1 MGALISGLLVVFA
14 TITGVMAYNVGKN
27 GGMRQKLSKLYI
39 TLAISSSVWSF
50 CFGAIL
56 VQDNTDTAY
65 ILRCIGMVGTFAC
78 LISAVFLIAEWS
90 GIGKVASISVK
101 MFSLL
106 GIVIYP
112 FNIRREYIEFK
123 PAKVGMS
130 YSFKPDFWTDAYMV
144 YSTIIAVCLFAIV
157 FYMIRSTKK
166 RRIKVMGRL
175 LLGSLT
181 IITLGM
187 LFDTILPSFGIT
199 AVPTSSLG
207 QALCVFMVY
216 TSLNVKKKN
225 RIDRSNI
232 ASYIDNS
239 TEVYMLVCDEDFRIR
254 LASQSA
260 IKFMS
265 LKSDEK
271 YTIGDLFDLDEKC
284 YRISDESARYD
295 AVCTRN
301 GIKCNLGLEL
311 IKDDFNDF
319 IGYIVSVTDMTEK
332 MAYISEIEEAK
343 RSADR
348 ANASKSSFLASM
360 SHEIRTPLN
369 AVLGIDEMILR
380 ESDVEEIH
388 KLAGSIMDAGKSLLA
403 IIDDIL
409 DFSKIESGKM
419 SIIDVDYD
427 YSQAVR
433 ELYSIVSYRA
443 KKKGLDLIFDIDTNI
458 PKRLRGDELRVR
470 QILINI
476 INNAVKYTNLGWVK
490 VSASCEWINSER
502 IELVVSVEDTGI
514 GIRKEELPTLF
525 EKFKRLDENVNYKV
539 EGTGL
544 GLSIVYGLLEM
555 MGGNVE
561 VKSVYQRGSK
571 FIVRIPQIVVDKEP
585 IGVFNMEYSK
595 ERKEYKESFKAP
607 RARILVVDDNQ
618 INLRIV
624 EGLLKQ
630 TSIQID
636 KKTNGYDC
644 LEAVKNNKYDLILLD
659 YMMSQMDG
667 MEVLNRLKAMENNMS
682 KEAHVIALTANAV
695 VGAKEE
701 YIGHGFDDYLAKP
714 IDVKELEC
722 VIRTHLPEDLIEPQ
736 D

>member
-1 MGALISGLLVVFA
+1 
-14 TITGVMAYNVGKN
+14 
-27 GGMRQKLSKLYI
+27 
-39 TLAISSSVWSF
+39 
-50 CFGAIL
+50 
-56 VQDNTDTAY
+56 
-65 ILRCIGMVGTFAC
+65 
-78 LISAVFLIAEWS
+78 
-90 GIGKVASISVK
+90 
-101 MFSLL
+101 
-106 GIVIYP
+106 
-112 FNIRREYIEFK
+112 
-123 PAKVGMS
+123 
-130 YSFKPDFWTDAYMV
+130 
-144 YSTIIAVCLFAIV
+144 
-157 FYMIRSTKK
+157 
-166 RRIKVMGRL
+166 
-175 LLGSLT
+175 
-181 IITLGM
+181 
-187 LFDTILPSFGIT
+187 
-199 AVPTSSLG
+199 
-207 QALCVFMVY
+207 
-216 TSLNVKKKN
+216 
-225 RIDRSNI
+225 
-232 ASYIDNS
+232 
-239 TEVYMLVCDEDFRIR
+239 MLVCDEDFRIR

-470 QILINI
+470 QILVNI

-514 GIRKEELPTLF
+514 
-525 EKFKRLDENVNYKV
+525 
-539 EGTGL
+539 

-659 YMMSQMDG
+659 HMMPQMDG